1 MLSAQ
6 PVNILLVDDQIEN
19 LLTLE
24 AVLGDLGYNLVRAD
38 SANDALRFLLDNEF
52 AVILLDVN
60 MPGINGFETATLIR
74 QRESSKYTPI
84 IFLTAMYTEDA
95 DIAMAYSL
103 GAVDFMIKPFVPE
116 VLRTKVSVFCELFK
130 KTEQVKRQSELIV
143 EIENKRIQEESERL
157 AIARQRLAEELRRK
171 EVEKQLLEEHS
182 LQLQKADKLK
192 TEFLANMSHEIR
204 TPMNGVIGMAELL
217 LNTSL
222 TNEQREF
229 AQIIRESAQALLI
242 IINDILDL
250 SKIEAGRLEL
260 ETIDFSLVG
269 LVEGTAEL
277 LAESARAK
285 QLNVMTYVEP
295 GVPVYMKG
303 DPGRLRQVLMN
314 LTGNALKFTDRGEVV
329 VQVEKVDDYISTTHG
344 AAIATV
350 RFTVSD
356 TGIGLSQDVMDRLF
370 RPFSQADGSTTRRF
384 GGTGLGLSISKRLVE
399 LMGGQIGVTSNPGE
413 GSTFWFT
420 VPLEIA
426 RTSENPYLPAD
437 DCKDAR
443 ILILDAQK
451 SARSILQAYINTW
464 GMHCDSVSTVTEA
477 LDRLLSAANAQ
488 QPYDIVVTDL
498 LLPEMGGLRLLDRVK
513 ESDELC
519 DLKVVL
525 CTGFEA
531 KQQSERALQMGFSAF
546 LSKPV
551 QQSRLFNCI
560 MNLLRKESHSSEAGE
575 ALSLRRMQME
585 HERIVLLAEDNVVN
599 QKVAMLQLKQLGMK
613 GVAVNN
619 GKEAV
624 EEVLRGVYDIILM
637 DCQMPEMDGFE
648 ATKAIR
654 QAESLLGRHTPI
666 IGLTAHAM
674 EGDRDRCIRAGMD
687 DYLSKPTS
695 LEKLARMIGKRLQ
708 SKDETDHEIDFAIYP
723 SLIPVL
729 NQEMMAE
736 LIPVFISTTASSI
749 DLLRDQLEAQNMK
762 EVASLSHEMESAC
775 LGIGARRIG
784 AVSNEITLRAVANEP
799 ARIQGLLNQLTLA
812 FDCFKNGVEVSMQLH
827 SDR

>member
-1 MLSAQ
+1 MHSEQ
-6 PVNILLVDDQIEN
+6 PVNVLMVDDQIEN

-24 AVLGDLGYNLVRAD
+24 AVLGDLGLNLIRAT
-38 SANDALRFLLDNEF
+38 SAKEALRCLLDNEF

-60 MPGINGFETATLIR
+60 MPDLNGFEAASLIR
-74 QRESSKYTPI
+74 QRTSSAHTPI

-95 DIAMAYSL
+95 DVAMAYSL
-103 GAVDFMIKPFVPE
+103 GAVDFMLKPFVPE
-116 VLRTKVSVFCELFK
+116 VLRTKVTVFADLFR
-130 KTEQVKRQSELIV
+130 KTEEIKRQSELIV
-143 EIENKRIQEESERL
+143 DIENKRLQEETERL
-157 AIARQRLAEELRRK
+157 AIERQRIAEELRRK
-171 EVEKQLLEEHS
+171 EAERKLLEENS
-182 LQLQKADKLK
+182 KQLQKADKLK

-217 LNTSL
+217 LHTSL

-260 ETIDFSLVG
+260 EAIDFNLVG

-285 QLNVMTYVEP
+285 QLNVMTFIESD
-295 GVPVYMKG
+295 VPPFMKG

-314 LTGNALKFTDRGEVV
+314 LTGNALKFTDHGEVIV
-329 VQVEKVDDYISTTHG
+329 RVEKTDDYISTARGVPT
-344 AAIATV
+344 ASI

-356 TGIGLSQDVMDRLF
+356 TGIGLSPDAIERLF

-399 LMGGQIGVTSNPGE
+399 LMGGQIGVKSKQGE

-420 VPLEIA
+420 VPMELVKSQEQA
-426 RTSENPYLPAD
+426 FRPTD

-443 ILILDAQK
+443 ILIVDGQK
-451 SARSILQAYINTW
+451 TSRSILQSYISSW
-464 GMHCDSVSTVTEA
+464 GMHCDAAATVSEA
-477 LDRLLSAANAQ
+477 LEQLLHAANACD
-488 QPYDIVVTDL
+488 PYDIVVTDL

-513 ESDELC
+513 ENDELR

-551 QQSRLFNCI
+551 QQSRLFNCLI
-560 MNLLRKESHSSEAGE
+560 NLLKEETAP
-575 ALSLRRMQME
+575 E
-585 HERIVLLAEDNVVN
+585 HAQVPGQANAPGNRQRLILLAEDNVVN
-599 QKVAMLQLKQLGMK
+599 QKVAILQLKQLGMK

-624 EEVLRGVYDIILM
+624 EEALRTAYDAILM

-695 LEKLARMIGKRLQ
+695 LERLSSMINKRLQ
-708 SKDETDHEIDFAIYP
+708 LVGSGSQELDFGGYP
-723 SLIPVL
+723 DLEPVL
-729 NQEMMAE
+729 NEEMTKE
-736 LIPVFISTTASSI
+736 LIPVFITTTESSI
-749 DLLRDQLEAQNMK
+749 ILLQNGLSSDNMK
-762 EVASLSHEMESAC
+762 EVAAVSYEIESAS
-775 LGIGARRIG
+775 LGIGARRI
-784 AVSNEITLRAVANEP
+784 AVVCNEITLRAAANQHGC
-799 ARIQGLLNQLTLA
+799 ISGLLEHLVTS
-812 FDCFKNGVEVSMQLH
+812 FESFKTCREISALMH
-827 SDR
+827 SDN